1 MTAALSAGVRLFQ
14 YRNKSG
20 TKRSV
25 YEASLPL
32 ARIAREANAL
42 FLVNDHAD
50 IASAVDADGVH
61 LGQDDLPIEQARKV
75 LGKGKL
81 IGISTHSPEQ
91 AREAERSG
99 ADYIGFGPIFQ
110 TSTKNAGE
118 AQGLQN
124 LSLVKQSVSVPV
136 IAIGGV
142 NQANVG
148 AAIDAGADGVAV
160 ISSVLSASDIKQ
172 AAEELLRIV
181 RESGVRVSK
190 NRSFPKV

>member
-20 TKRSV
+20 TKRAV

-81 IGISTHSPEQ
+81 IGISTHSREQ

-142 NQANVG
+142 NQTNAG

-160 ISSVLSASDIKQ
+160 ISAVLSASDIKQ
-172 AAEELLRIV
+172 AAEELLRII
-181 RESGVRVSK
+181 RA
-190 NRSFPKV
+190 NRAKF

>member
-20 TKRSV
+20 TKRAV

-50 IASAVDADGVH
+50 IASAVDAAGVH

-81 IGISTHSPEQ
+81 IGISTHSREQ
-91 AREAERSG
+91 AVEAELSG
-99 ADYIGFGPIFQ
+99 ADYIGFGPVFQ
-110 TSTKNAGE
+110 TSTKEAGE
-118 AQGLQN
+118 AQGLQM
-124 LSLVKQSVSVPV
+124 LSLVKRSVSVPV
-136 IAIGGV
+136 IAIGGINRTTV
-142 NQANVG
+142 RD
-148 AAIDAGADGVAV
+148 AIGAGADGVAA
-160 ISSVLSASDIKQ
+160 ISAVLSAPDIKQ
-172 AAEELLRIV
+172 AAEEMLRII
-181 RESGVRVSK
+181 RDTQAHLQMMNS
-190 NRSFPKV
+190 